1 MNNKVKII
9 IGIIGLGVLM
19 TSCTSVKYTT
29 TIGDITLLDNNG
41 GIIREW
47 DNSII
52 NQKIDFI
59 ESYKESYNTFTSLKN
74 GGLNFIDESGETHY
88 ISGGIII
95 VDNIKESI
103 NISTGHNYDI
113 YEEKEKAMKE
123 SKENSYDPY
132 DPGIHF

>member
-1 MNNKVKII
+1 MNNKVKNI

-19 TSCTSVKYTT
+19 TSCSVTHN

-52 NQKIDFI
+52 HQELDNG
-59 ESYKESYNTFTSLKN
+59 YTTFTSFKN
-74 GGLNFIDESGETHY
+74 GGLNFVDESGEAHY

-95 VDNIKESI
+95 VDNIKENNPVRTSI
-103 NISTGHNYDI
+103 NTGTQYNPYTI
-113 YEEKEKAMKE
+113 YAEKEKARKE
-123 SKENSYDPY
+123 KNAAVDPY
-132 DPGIHF
+132 DQDHQP